1 MATTM
6 NAAELIKHHEGLRLK
21 PYLCTAGKYSIG
33 YGRNLDDR
41 GVSVD
46 EADYLLAND
55 ISAARESLTANLPW
69 FVQLDGVRQAA
80 LVDLCFNLGW
90 QGLGRF
96 RRFLAAMGRGDYAG
110 AGAELVDSRWYVQV
124 GQRGPRIVRM
134 IQLGVWP

>member
-1 MATTM
+1 M
-6 NAAELIKHHEGLRLK
+6 NAAELIKQHEGLRLK

-41 GVSVD
+41 GVSLS
-46 EADYLLAND
+46 EAEYLLAND

-69 FVQLDGVRQAA
+69 FVQLDEVRQGA

-96 RRFLAAMGRGDYAG
+96 RRFLAAMGRSDWPLA
-110 AGAELVDSRWYVQV
+110 AQELRQSLWYGQV
-124 GQRGPRIVRM
+124 GQRAPRVVGM
-134 IQLGVWP
+134 IETGQWP